1 MTTVYRGYNA
11 EALERQY
18 MPRYTIP
25 GDPEIRRAKW
35 AAMSAAYR
43 ERAVLER
50 DIAYGPSAGQ
60 RLDLLRP
67 SSVNAPVLV
76 FIHGGYWRSR
86 QLDKISYTF
95 ALEPVVAAG
104 ALVATIDYDLCPDVT
119 LDVLVNQVQRACAWV
134 WRHARDYGGDPERLH
149 VSGHSAGGHLS
160 AMMAA
165 TDWPAFEQSLPRD
178 MIKSIVPVSGL
189 FDLEPLRLSSLN
201 ADLRLDPE
209 AAKRN
214 SPQYMSPATA
224 LPVSVV
230 VGGGETDEFRRQ
242 SRDFADAWRTMASII
257 EYLETPGHHH
267 FSVIE
272 AMTEPDNPLTAT
284 ILRHMQL

>member
-1 MTTVYRGYNA
+1 MTTIYRDYDA

-18 MPRYTIP
+18 IPGYTIP
-25 GDPEIRRAKW
+25 GDPEIRRARL
-35 AAMSAAYR
+35 AAMNAAYR

-50 DIAYGPSAGQ
+50 DLAYGPSAGQ

-67 SSVNAPVLV
+67 SRVNAPVLV

-86 QLDKISYTF
+86 LIDKSTYIF
-95 ALEPVVAAG
+95 ALAPLVAGG
-104 ALVATIDYDLCPDVT
+104 ALVATIDYDLCPNVT
-119 LDVLVNQVQRACAWV
+119 LDTLVHQVRQACAWV
-134 WRHARDYGGDPERLH
+134 WRHVRAYGGDPARLH
-149 VSGHSAGGHLS
+149 VAGHSAGGHLS

-165 TDWPAFEQSLPRD
+165 TDWPAFDQGLPRD
-178 MIKSIVPVSGL
+178 MVKSIVPISGL
-189 FDLEPLRLSSLN
+189 FDLEPLRLSSIN
-201 ADLRLDPE
+201 ADVRLDPE

-214 SPQYMSPATA
+214 SPQFMTPATA

-242 SRDFADAWRTMASII
+242 SRDFADAWRATASAV
-257 EYLETPGHHH
+257 EYIETPGHHH
-267 FSVIE
+267 FSVME

-284 ILRHMQL
+284 LLRHMRL